1 MFQNPH
7 GDSDYAK
14 KYSKLSAI
22 KAGQKVIGGRGFQKS
37 GNGSLENLLLIANNF
52 IQKSINFWSFNDKIF
67 ISLSVWIFKMFLLI
81 YYLFKIIIF
90 ISLFVTLSHIF

>member
-22 KAGQKVIGGRGFQKS
+22 TGQKVIGGRGFQKS
-37 GNGSLENLLLIANNF
+37 GDGSLENLLLIANNF
-52 IQKSINFWSFNDKIF
+52 IQKSINFWSFYDKIF
-67 ISLSVWIFKMFLLI
+67 VSLSVWIFKMFLQI

-90 ISLFVTLSHIF
+90 ISLFVTLSHIL